1 MDEISGEYFK
11 CDDRWVWPRRYPTY
25 FKRDRSMA
33 VFFCSAE
40 ECGTEAGNS
49 WVIGRLEQ
57 NIACPYF
64 DNDCECDD
72 AMADD
77 SQDDLSGSAVQTPV
91 DQQDSQ
97 AQQDPQAQPDP
108 QAQLDPQAQPDQQA
122 QTDQQDQTQ
131 QAQTDTTVSSR

>member
-72 AMADD
+72 PTADTT
-77 SQDDLSGSAVQTPV
+77 A
-91 DQQDSQ
+91 DQQDQ
-97 AQQDPQAQPDP
+97 QAQPDP
-108 QAQLDPQAQPDQQA
+108 QAQQDSQVQPDSQAQPDTQA
-122 QTDQQDQTQ
+122 QTDQQADQTQ
-131 QAQTDTTVSSR
+131 QAQTDTTVTSN